1 LRASRDPALPPVAI
15 AYRGPT
21 CRVTLLSEIDVPN
34 RRQLVS
40 PSILSLFFLSWLI
53 FVCFPAMPLRAAET
67 VTRVSPIA
75 RTTTYKNVTVNGLNI
90 FYREAGPSK
99 GPAILLLHGFPSSS
113 RMFDTLM
120 PLLADRYH
128 LIAPDYPGFGN
139 SQAPSPDEF
148 SYTFDAIADI
158 VGSFTEVIH
167 LDRYAL
173 YLQNYCGPVGYRV
186 ALAHPERVTAL
197 IIQNAI
203 AHDEGLGRLQAVQ
216 KGFWADREANEA
228 KYRAGLASI
237 DTARLRHVN
246 GSPHPERYNPDLW
259 RDEVAFLARPGEAD
273 IQSDLFY
280 DFRNNLAAFPAWQT
294 WLREHQPPTLVVWGR
309 NDPVFDV
316 AEVAALQ
323 RDVPKAEVHLL
334 DAGHFALDESAGDIA
349 GLMRRFMA
357 RLPRSGSNPAGRHI

>member
-1 LRASRDPALPPVAI
+1 VIAVLARFARSCTPARRA
-15 AYRGPT
+15 T
-21 CRVTLLSEIDVPN
+21 TLSEINVPV
-34 RRQLVS
+34 RRLLVAS
-40 PSILSLFFLSWLI
+40 IILSCLVLNCLFLS
-53 FVCFPAMPLRAAET
+53 CFLAMPVRAAET
-67 VTRVSPIA
+67 VTSVGPAA
-75 RTTTYKNVTVNGLNI
+75 RTTTYKSVTVKGMSI

-99 GPAILLLHGFPSSS
+99 APAILLLHGFPSSS

-139 SQAPSPDEF
+139 SDAPSPDEF
-148 SYTFDAIADI
+148 AYTFDAIADI
-158 VGSFTEVIH
+158 VGSFTETIH

-173 YLQNYCGPVGYRV
+173 YLQNYGGPVGYRV
-186 ALAHPERVTAL
+186 AVAHPERVTAL

-203 AHDEGLGRLQAVQ
+203 AHDEGLGRLQAVR
-216 KGFWADREANEA
+216 KGFWADRAANEA

-237 DTARLRHVN
+237 DTARLRHVS
-246 GSPHPERYNPDLW
+246 GSPHPERYDPDLW

-280 DFRNNLAAFPAWQT
+280 DFRNNLTAFPSWQN
-294 WLREHQPPTLVVWGR
+294 WLREQRPPTLVVWGR

-316 AEVAALQ
+316 AEVAALK

-334 DAGHFALDESAGDIA
+334 DAGHFALDESASDIA
-349 GLMRRFMA
+349 GLMRHFLA
-357 RLPRSGSNPAGRHI
+357 RLPPRLPQGASKAIGPHI